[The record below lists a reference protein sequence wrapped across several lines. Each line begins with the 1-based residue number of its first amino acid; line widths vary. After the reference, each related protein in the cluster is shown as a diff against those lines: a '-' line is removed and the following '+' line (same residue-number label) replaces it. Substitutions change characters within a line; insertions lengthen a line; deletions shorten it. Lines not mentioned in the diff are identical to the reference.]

1 MERSGLSVPGTSASC
16 YTLPGN
22 RRQDTPHRDTLRN
35 RNYTQPSRCSIST
48 SQIRTLPDLQG
59 TSRTEMHPSHFYI
72 PDRLSIVAQHEVKL
86 IEEAVEQLNE
96 IKTKLTETQLM
107 YDLDSLIHTHRTS
120 LHQRQRTQWY
130 FTLALI
136 FSAVSILI
144 ILSFMFRFYIM
155 KLILQCCPAKKTKQQ
170 AIELT
175 PLPHPPQPAQRIHE
189 TRTDDLQGNVT
200 FTSYT
205 LQDS

>member
-1 MERSGLSVPGTSASC
+1 MPAT
-16 YTLPGN
+16 
-22 RRQDTPHRDTLRN
+22 
-35 RNYTQPSRCSIST
+35 
-48 SQIRTLPDLQG
+48 
-59 TSRTEMHPSHFYI
+59 
-72 PDRLSIVAQHEVKL
+72 
-86 IEEAVEQLNE
+86 VEQLNE
-96 IKTKLTETQLM
+96 IKTKLTETQLT
-107 YDLDSLIHTHRTS
+107 YDLDSLLHTHRTS

-155 KLILQCCPAKKTKQQ
+155 KLILQCYPAKKNKPQ

-175 PLPHPPQPAQRIHE
+175 PLPHPPQPAQRTHE